1 METQDQE
8 FLAAGEVI
16 SLPPVVGSFVHA
28 YVICPRKAWLMSRQ
42 ICPDEDHIYLQL
54 GRLIQRQSYSRER
67 KEIHLGHLALDL
79 VRRGG
84 QNLIIA
90 EVKKSSRAAA
100 AARMQLAFYL
110 YELRQ
115 MGLEAQG
122 ELLFPEERRREPLVL
137 TEALAAEVAALK
149 QKIQA
154 LLCQPVPPPP
164 ARLPFCTR
172 CAYSDF
178 CWA

>member
-1 METQDQE
+1 MTEKELPDVE
-8 FLAAGEVI
+8 SAASTGLQVI
-16 SLPPVVGSFVHA
+16 GSFIQA
-28 YVICPRKAWLMSRQ
+28 YMVCPRQAWLMSRQ

-54 GRLIQRQSYSRER
+54 GRFIQRQSYSRER

-79 VRRGG
+79 VRRDG
-84 QNLIIA
+84 QNLVIA
-90 EVKKSSRAAA
+90 EVKKSSRAAN

-122 ELLFPEERRREPLVL
+122 ELLFPEERRRERLVL
-137 TEALAAEVAALK
+137 DESLAAEVAALK
-149 QKIQA
+149 QRIQT
-154 LLCQPVPPPP
+154 LLRQPAPPPP
-164 ARLPFCTR
+164 ARIQFCTR